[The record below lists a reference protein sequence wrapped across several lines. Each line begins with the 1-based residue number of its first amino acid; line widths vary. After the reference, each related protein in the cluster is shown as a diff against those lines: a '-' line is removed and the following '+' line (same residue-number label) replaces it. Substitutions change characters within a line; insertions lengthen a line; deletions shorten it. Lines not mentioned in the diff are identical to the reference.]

1 MDSRKIVY
9 KETLA
14 IVIGEIICIGLMF
27 GIFALLKKFD
37 ASVLLGGLIGGA
49 VAIGNFFVMAIGTSL
64 AADKA
69 EAQDVKGGKALL
81 QISFLARYAI
91 MFIVL
96 FAGAKSGYCNLVA
109 LLLPLI
115 FVRPV
120 LTFGEFFR
128 KKEDTQL

>member
-9 KETLA
+9 KETLM
-14 IVIGEIICIGLMF
+14 ILIGEVICIAAMF

-37 ASVLLGGLIGGA
+37 TSVLLGGLIGGA
-49 VAIGNFFVMAIGTSL
+49 VAIGNFFAMAIGTSL

-81 QISFLARYAI
+81 QISFFARYAI

-109 LLLPLI
+109 LLLPLV

>member
-9 KETLA
+9 KETLT
-14 IVIGEIICIGLMF
+14 IVIGEIICIAAMF

-37 ASVLLGGLIGGA
+37 NSVLLGGVIGGA
-49 VAIGNFFVMAIGTSL
+49 VAIANFFVMAIGTSL

-81 QISFLARYAI
+81 QISFLARHAV

-96 FAGAKSGYCNLVA
+96 FAGAKSGFCNLVA

-115 FVRPV
+115 FIRPV
-120 LTFGEFFR
+120 LTIGEFFR

>member
-37 ASVLLGGLIGGA
+37 TSVLLGGLIGGA

>member
-9 KETLA
+9 KETLM
-14 IVIGEIICIGLMF
+14 ILVGEVICIAAMF

-37 ASVLLGGLIGGA
+37 TSVLLGGLIGGA
-49 VAIGNFFVMAIGTSL
+49 VAIGNFFAMAIGTSL

-81 QISFLARYAI
+81 QISFFARYAI

-109 LLLPLI
+109 LLLPLV

>member
-9 KETLA
+9 KETLM
-14 IVIGEIICIGLMF
+14 ILIGEAICIAAMF

-37 ASVLLGGLIGGA
+37 TSVLLGGLIGGA
-49 VAIGNFFVMAIGTSL
+49 VAIGNFFAMAIGTSL

-81 QISFLARYAI
+81 QISFFARYAI

-109 LLLPLI
+109 LLLPLV

>member
-9 KETLA
+9 KETLM
-14 IVIGEIICIGLMF
+14 ILIGEVICIAAMF

-37 ASVLLGGLIGGA
+37 TSVLLGGLIGGA
-49 VAIGNFFVMAIGTSL
+49 VAIGNFFAMAIGTSL

-81 QISFLARYAI
+81 QISFFARYAI

-109 LLLPLI
+109 LLLPLVFI
-115 FVRPV
+115 RPV

>member
-9 KETLA
+9 KETLM
-14 IVIGEIICIGLMF
+14 ILIGEVICIAAMF

-37 ASVLLGGLIGGA
+37 TSVLLGGLIGGA
-49 VAIGNFFVMAIGTSL
+49 VAVGNFFAMAIGTSL

-81 QISFLARYAI
+81 QISFFARYAI

-109 LLLPLI
+109 LLLPLV